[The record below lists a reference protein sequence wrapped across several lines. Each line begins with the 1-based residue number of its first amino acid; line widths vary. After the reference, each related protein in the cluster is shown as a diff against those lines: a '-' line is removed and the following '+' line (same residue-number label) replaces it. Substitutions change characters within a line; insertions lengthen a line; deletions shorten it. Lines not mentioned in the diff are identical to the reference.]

1 MSRRSSNKAARGELR
16 KIAGEELQRHASA
29 QREPS
34 AGMADASGRIASMFR
49 CIQSDISPD
58 RDAEI
63 LAAIEAGKRRTS
75 SPDDTTD
82 AEILA
87 AIEAGKRRTSSTPT
101 NRGTKSN
108 V

>member
-34 AGMADASGRIASMFR
+34 AETADVSGRIANMFR
-49 CIQSDISPD
+49 CVQSDISPD

-63 LAAIEAGKRRTS
+63 LADIAAGKRRTS
-75 SPDDTTD
+75 APDDTTD
-82 AEILA
+82 ADTLA
-87 AIEAGKRRTSSTPT
+87 AIAAGRRRASSTPT
-101 NRGTKSN
+101 RERK